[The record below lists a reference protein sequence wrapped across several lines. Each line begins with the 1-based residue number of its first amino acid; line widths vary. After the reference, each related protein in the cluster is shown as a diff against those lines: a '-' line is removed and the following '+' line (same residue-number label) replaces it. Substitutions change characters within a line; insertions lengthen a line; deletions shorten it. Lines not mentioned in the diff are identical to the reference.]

1 MKRALLIAGGTV
13 GGLGA
18 VLSITP
24 PHLGSSAMTNLAGLP
39 SASTNS
45 GTAATPQA
53 TASQTPVASTA
64 SPTPASSPTKAK
76 VKAQATVKATAK
88 KVVKAKTIKKSST
101 ASSSHTTSSSSVT
114 ATTPTATPTPTHTA
128 TPTPTHTATPTP
140 TPAVKAVT
148 GTFTGNAVNVGYGIV
163 QVRITVDN
171 GHITDAQAI
180 QTPTGRS
187 DRYSNY
193 AVPILRQQTIK
204 ANSAKIT
211 GASGASYTSYGWYT
225 SLVDALSKAG
235 M

>member
-45 GTAATPQA
+45 GTATTPQA

-64 SPTPASSPTKAK
+64 SATPASSPTKAK

-101 ASSSHTTSSSSVT
+101 ASSSHTTSSSSVA
-114 ATTPTATPTPTHTA
+114 ATTPTATPTPTHT
-128 TPTPTHTATPTP
+128 TTPTP

>member
-64 SPTPASSPTKAK
+64 SATSASSPTKAK

-101 ASSSHTTSSSSVT
+101 ASSSHTTSSSSVA
-114 ATTPTATPTPTHTA
+114 ATTPTATPTPTHT
-128 TPTPTHTATPTP
+128 TTPTP